1 MGVPPIIDHV
11 IICLAV
17 AKHAISFWGKQFFT
31 SITLSLIS
39 FTGSTYT
46 QFGHSADA
54 VVLHRFRVL
63 LLCFSD
69 ADFVAAVQK
78 FIARKADMLFRR
90 TGKKSA
96 PQECVEAEQ
105 PEGELLPV

>member
-1 MGVPPIIDHV
+1 M
-11 IICLAV
+11 
-17 AKHAISFWGKQFFT
+17 
-31 SITLSLIS
+31 
-39 FTGSTYT
+39 
-46 QFGHSADA
+46 
-54 VVLHRFRVL
+54 L

-90 TGKKSA
+90 AGKKSA
-96 PQECVEAEQ
+96 PRECVEAEQ